1 MPPHL
6 RTVFSSLSVV
16 VFMIAGIPL
25 YSELSRRPD
34 IWWTPY
40 AMLVPL
46 SASGDRVEIYARGQ
60 PLGALLQA
68 GRVRI
73 SEDGGS
79 RVLAPDDVGLRF
91 NNWDRVR
98 AARFP
103 SMLAYA
109 AACGIAALMFLLV
122 STGRLAYRG
131 ERPAATP

>member
-6 RTVFSSLSVV
+6 RALFSSLSIAI
-16 VFMIAGIPL
+16 FMIAAIPL

-34 IWWTPY
+34 IWWTPHS
-40 AMLVPL
+40 MLVPL
-46 SASGDRVEIYARGQ
+46 AASGDRVEIYARGQ

-68 GRVRI
+68 GRLRI
-73 SEDGGS
+73 AQDGAS
-79 RVLAPDDVGLRF
+79 SVLTTSDVGFRF

-98 AARFP
+98 AARLP
-103 SMLAYA
+103 SMLLYA

-131 ERPAATP
+131 ETRAAAR